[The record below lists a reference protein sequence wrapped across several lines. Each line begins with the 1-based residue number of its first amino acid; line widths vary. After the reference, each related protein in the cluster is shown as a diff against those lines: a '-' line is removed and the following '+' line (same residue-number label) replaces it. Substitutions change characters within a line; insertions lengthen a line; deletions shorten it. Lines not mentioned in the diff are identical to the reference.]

1 MRENLFRSS
10 EGGQLVVLL
19 GDVLFSVLEYQV
31 FLPAFRDV
39 LSRPVLWLPCLAFRL
54 IIDAVVRE
62 IVPKRRICEI
72 QVLFGLMEAE
82 SRSLATRVATLGEA
96 QREGSTLTLEKF
108 KGHALCLH

>member
-1 MRENLFRSS
+1 M
-10 EGGQLVVLL
+10 
-19 GDVLFSVLEYQV
+19 
-31 FLPAFRDV
+31 LP
-39 LSRPVLWLPCLAFRL
+39 RPVLWLPYLAFRL

-72 QVLFGLMEAE
+72 QVLSGVMEAE

-96 QREGSTLTLEKF
+96 QREASKLTLEKF